1 MFQLLEAEQQ
11 AAQLQEK
18 ARELEVCLETTRLQL
33 LEKDAHLEEQKRKER
48 ELLTTVTEC
57 VRAYSP
63 SNVPSAVSKTV
74 SSILGFIVLVTI
86 SMQQRVQQGL
96 EDGARLPCLDLEK
109 LRGEN
114 NSLRDEQQRLKKVRS
129 YLLPPSLA
137 GVLLCEC
144 SLTALSSYRVTVF
157 ASCLFHL

>member
-1 MFQLLEAEQQ
+1 MTQHDSVVFQLLEAEQQ

-33 LEKDAHLEEQKRKER
+33 REKDAHLEEQKRKER
-48 ELLTTVTEC
+48 DLLTTVTEYVDAC
-57 VRAYSP
+57 SP
-63 SNVPSAVSKTV
+63 SNVPSAFSETE
-74 SSILGFIVLVTI
+74 SCWLILLGGFIFLVTL

-114 NSLRDEQQRLKKVRS
+114 NSLREEQQRLKKVRS
-129 YLLPPSLA
+129 YLLSW
-137 GVLLCEC
+137 LL
-144 SLTALSSYRVTVF
+144 TGAV
-157 ASCLFHL
+157 

>member
-33 LEKDAHLEEQKRKER
+33 REKDAYLEEQKRKER
-48 ELLTTVTEC
+48 ELLTTVTEY
-57 VRAYSP
+57 VDTYSP
-63 SNVPSAVSKTV
+63 SNAPSAFSKTV
-74 SSILGFIVLVTI
+74 SCWLIFWGGCYSCH

-114 NSLRDEQQRLKKVRS
+114 NNLREEQQRLKKVRS
-129 YLLPPSLA
+129 YLLSPLLA
-137 GVLLCEC
+137 ERFGVNPAEQ
-144 SLTALSSYRVTVF
+144 S
-157 ASCLFHL
+157 